1 MSGYQGQLK
10 GARFTKKII
19 AIVICLVNAGCL
31 VDPGNPEITL
41 MDHQSLFFDF
51 HGDPEICL
59 SVNRIELTTKY
70 RTIVMQKL
78 YLMRKQKSGS

>member
-10 GARFTKKII
+10 GARFTKKIL
-19 AIVICLVNAGCL
+19 AIVICLENAGCL

-51 HGDPEICL
+51 HGDPEMSEMTLIIYEITL
-59 SVNRIELTTKY
+59 KWPWNDPEITLKWNEMK
-70 RTIVMQKL
+70 
-78 YLMRKQKSGS
+78 